1 MLPTI
6 ADKAF
11 RRIDITAAALFFA
24 WAFATRP
31 IAALY
36 AQAGLTPPL
45 PIQWL
50 TGLPLWAAGTL
61 AVLAS
66 AVVVGKNYFL
76 RDNTARFIAA
86 VVTMAVVAVGAILL
100 VLALYGPVIQLT
112 NQASKS
118 P

>member
-1 MLPTI
+1 MFPTI

-24 WAFATRP
+24 WAFASRP

-50 TGLPLWAAGTL
+50 SDLPLWAAVAL

-66 AVVVGKNYFL
+66 AVVVGKSYFL
-76 RDNTARFIAA
+76 RDNTARFISAVLTLAIAA
-86 VVTMAVVAVGAILL
+86 VGIVLL
-100 VLALYGPVIQLT
+100 VLALYGPVIQLV
-112 NQASKS
+112 NRAGQ
-118 P
+118 